1 MKYQILFSL
10 NNNKKNNF
18 KVSSA
23 VDVISSLRV
32 KVSFE
37 TVADDSQILFFL
49 RKINIKNTFESYL
62 LFLWLVS

>member
-10 NNNKKNNF
+10 NNNKNKKKYNF

-37 TVADDSQILFFL
+37 IVADDSQFFFSQ
-49 RKINIKNTFESYL
+49 KNKHKKYF
-62 LFLWLVS
+62 